1 MGGVVDDDGPGW
13 QDTIRKSG
21 WDRSAMT
28 DAILVLNG
36 GSSSLKFAAFQ
47 GGDELHLLVRGSV
60 SSIGE
65 RPRLH
70 VAPTATTPP
79 FDRSLGE
86 QPISIGKAFEAVASY
101 LADRGLLQRVRRVGH
116 RIVHGGREFTRAT
129 LIDERTLDAL
139 RKLKPLAPIH
149 QAINLELVDLANRLL
164 PGAMQVGC
172 FDTAFHAMQPELARL
187 YGLPHEL
194 SQQGIVSY
202 GFHGLS
208 YSHIASELHN
218 RYGAAA
224 GGRTIVA
231 HLGSGAS
238 LCAMTEGV
246 SRATT
251 MGFSTLDGLVMSTR
265 CGAIDPGV
273 LLHLLQDR
281 KLSPDELMDLL
292 YERSGLLGVSGI
304 SGSMQTL
311 LASKDPAA
319 MRAVDL
325 FVYRVGREI
334 GSLAAAI
341 GGLDTLVFTAGIGEH
356 APVIRQRICEAAGW
370 LGVALDKALNANS
383 EELVSAPDSL
393 VDVLVI
399 PADEERAVAAK
410 IERFGTSVGGGP
422 F

>member
-1 MGGVVDDDGPGW
+1 
-13 QDTIRKSG
+13 
-21 WDRSAMT
+21 MT
-28 DAILVLNG
+28 DEFLVLNG
-36 GSSSLKFAAFQ
+36 GSSSLKFAVFQ
-47 GGDELHLLVRGSV
+47 ARDELHLLARGSV

-86 QPISIGKAFEAVASY
+86 QAISIGKAFEAVASY
-101 LADRGLLQRVRRVGH
+101 LADRGLLRGVRRVGH
-116 RIVHGGREFTRAT
+116 RIVHGGREFARAT
-129 LIDERTLDAL
+129 LLDERTLAAL
-139 RKLKPLAPIH
+139 RRLEPLAPIH

-164 PGAMQVGC
+164 PGAIQVGC
-172 FDTAFHAMQPELARL
+172 FDTAFHARQPELARL
-187 YGLPHEL
+187 YGLPHEM
-194 SQQGIVSY
+194 SEQGIVSY

-208 YSHIASELHN
+208 YSHVASQLRK
-218 RYGAAA
+218 RYGVAA

-238 LCAMTEGV
+238 LCAMKAGA
-246 SRATT
+246 SHATT

-281 KLSPDELMDLL
+281 KLSSDELADLL

-304 SGSMQTL
+304 SGNMQTL

-319 MRAVDL
+319 VRAVDL

-341 GGLDTLVFTAGIGEH
+341 GGLDTLVFTAGIGEN
-356 APVIRQRICEAAGW
+356 APVIRRRICEAAAW
-370 LGVALDKALNANS
+370 LGVAMDDGLNCS
-383 EELVSAPDSL
+383 GEDLVSATNSR
-393 VDVLVI
+393 VDVLII
-399 PADEERAVAAK
+399 PADEERAVATELLSF
-410 IERFGTSVGGGP
+410 ERV
-422 F
+422 